1 MESNTPNTPAELLA
15 MQVAAKSTVDGEGP
29 EDFAIYMAE
38 EILPDLDPSPYQTVK
53 AVEMLLRRLYVYHFE
68 MLHDDEVEMD
78 AWTRNMWDED
88 CGRLKTALDAVRLI
102 NPD

>member
-1 MESNTPNTPAELLA
+1 MENNTPNTPAELLA
-15 MQVAAKSTVDGEGP
+15 MQVAGKNVVDGEGP
-29 EDFAIYMAE
+29 EDFANYMSE
-38 EILPDLDPSPYQTVK
+38 EILPDLEPSPYQVVK
-53 AVEMLLRRLYVYHFE
+53 AVEMLLRRLHAYHFDV
-68 MLHDDEVEMD
+68 LHDGEVEMD